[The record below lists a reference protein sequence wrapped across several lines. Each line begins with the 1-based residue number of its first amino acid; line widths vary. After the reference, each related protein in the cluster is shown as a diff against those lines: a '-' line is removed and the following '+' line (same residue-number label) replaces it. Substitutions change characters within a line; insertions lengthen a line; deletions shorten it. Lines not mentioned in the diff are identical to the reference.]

1 MSPTKHMGLFIMEL
15 LFPVVC
21 VAIYVLSQVILV
33 LRTLDDRWPL
43 GDIAFGVLAYVAACV
58 LMFGFSTE
66 ICIGVKHYIDGTFF
80 GVLCLLFAVMMV
92 YKYWDS
98 ITKEDLEFS
107 VGSKAS
113 VWEIK
118 DPLLGQSD
126 ADTMGPGSFS
136 THESYARSNT
146 SGKLAPGGGMAKSGL
161 GYPPSGPYGG
171 NSPY

>member
-1 MSPTKHMGLFIMEL
+1 MSPTKQMGLWIIQL
-15 LFPVVC
+15 LFPVIC
-21 VAIYVLSQVILV
+21 VAIYVLSQIVLV

-43 GDIAFGVLAYVAACV
+43 GDIAFGCLAFVAACV
-58 LMFGFSTE
+58 LMFAFSNE

-107 VGSKAS
+107 VGSKQS

-118 DPLLGQSD
+118 DPLLGPGD
-126 ADTMGPGSFS
+126 ADMGNGSYS
-136 THESYARSNT
+136 THESYPRSNT
-146 SGKLAPGGGMAKSGL
+146 SGKLAPGGGGMAKSGL
-161 GYPPSGPYGG
+161 GYPPSGPYGAG
-171 NSPY
+171 SPY